1 MSPSGMTLPV
11 RNFKFLTEG
20 SLERTRNYRL
30 CEKEGRAEIGAVTLG
45 FRFQIP
51 LIKPSVRFSATGFR
65 PVMSSDD
72 PEFDDRGLMPVFDFA
87 QNHFEIFADRQL
99 DFACNRDRRR
109 RDLIAPSAQA
119 RSWDF
124 KVNRHLSRSCP

>member
-1 MSPSGMTLPV
+1 MSPSVMTLPA

-30 CEKEGRAEIGAVTLG
+30 CEKEGRVEIGAVTLG

-51 LIKPSVRFSATGFR
+51 LINASVRFSATGFR
-65 PVMSSDD
+65 CVMSSDD

-87 QNHFEIFADRQL
+87 QNHFEIFADQQL

-109 RDLIAPSAQA
+109 RHHRRKSM
-119 RSWDF
+119 
-124 KVNRHLSRSCP
+124 V